1 MDVGTLV
8 REARAERGIGQAE
21 LARRAGTTQT
31 YVSRVE
37 RGVVSPALTTLD
49 RLFHAMGCRLSLR
62 VEPLPHGNVSAR
74 DLRAELRDRTA
85 EERIAEAMELSE
97 FLSGV
102 AAAATER

>member
-1 MDVGTLV
+1 MDVGALLREV
-8 REARAERGIGQAE
+8 RVERGIGQAE

-37 RGVVSPALTTLD
+37 RGVVSPALPTLD

-62 VEPLPHGNVSAR
+62 VEPLPHGNPSAR
-74 DLRAELRDRTA
+74 DLRADVQGLTA
-85 EERIAEAMELSE
+85 EERVAAAMELSE

-102 AAAATER
+102 AASAAER